1 LGETQNSE
9 FGIRNSECRPNL
21 GGDDQRA
28 GGPKFEI
35 RNSKFEIAESSRS
48 VTVEEAL
55 QSGAAALP
63 TREGIPDPRREA
75 GWLLAAA
82 WGVEEITLR
91 LHPEREVPSEVAER
105 YRGWIRRRAAGE
117 PAHHLT
123 GSCPFWGRE
132 FLITPEV
139 LVPRPET
146 ELLVETA
153 LELPLSATARV
164 LDVGTGSGCIAVSLA
179 AERPQWRVFAVDRSH
194 LALTVARRNIERHG
208 VEVELFLGD
217 LASAAAPP
225 WDLVVANL
233 PYIPSADLGRLP
245 TEVHHDP
252 STALDG
258 GADGLDLVRAFLA
271 DLPRLLRVCGG
282 AVLEIGEN
290 QADPVTTV
298 AAGAGLAVARR
309 VRDAGGC
316 ERVVVLQPV

>member
-1 LGETQNSE
+1 
-9 FGIRNSECRPNL
+9 
-21 GGDDQRA
+21 
-28 GGPKFEI
+28 
-35 RNSKFEIAESSRS
+35 

-75 GWLLAAA
+75 AWLLARA
-82 WGVEEITLR
+82 WGVDEITLR
-91 LHPEREVPSEVAER
+91 LHPEREVPAEIEAR
-105 YRGWIRRRAAGE
+105 YRSWLERRAAGE

-123 GSCPFWGRE
+123 GFCPFWGRE
-132 FLITPEV
+132 FLVTPEV

-146 ELLVETA
+146 ELLVQTA
-153 LELPLSATARV
+153 LELPLSETARV

-179 AERPQWRVFAVDRSH
+179 AERPRWRVCAVDRSPA
-194 LALTVARRNIERHG
+194 ALRVAGRNIERHG
-208 VEVELFLGD
+208 VEIELFLGD

-233 PYIPSADLGRLP
+233 PYIPSSNLERLP
-245 TEVHHDP
+245 KEVRHDP
-252 STALDG
+252 SAALDG
-258 GADGLDLVRAFLA
+258 GADGLDLVRALLA

-290 QADPVTTV
+290 QADAVATV

-316 ERVVVLQPV
+316 ERVVVLQPA